1 MGNFFKNCINVS
13 ILNFFENKIKR
24 KGKGK
29 RKRDF
34 RWVISIF
41 VLNEFEYFYINVELN
56 KFVIVNI

>member
-24 KGKGK
+24 KGK